1 MGLPHITLDTWE
13 TTWLNPSLTMVRSWW
28 ACCMATEVARSYASW
43 LLPLGHMKTSV
54 YETKVDSRAALRD
67 RIYSGRTYTQPSKQH
82 WFRYSIP
89 LDACRKLHCS
99 WRKLHCSWW
108 TLWTINVTQVLIL
121 VQLCK
126 LILECAVSHITSPL
140 GMHMSCIMLGSPRT
154 TITLVQ
160 VFL

>member
-89 LDACRKLHCS
+89 LDACRKLHY
-99 WRKLHCSWW
+99 SWW
-108 TLWTINVTQVLIL
+108 RTLWTITVKQVLIL
-121 VQLCK
+121 VQLCSRF
-126 LILECAVSHITSPL
+126 IPECAVNHITSPL
-140 GMHMSCIMLGSPRT
+140 GIHVSCIVLG
-154 TITLVQ
+154 TLNTSMTWVR